1 MAYDDIGAG
10 FGGGGFIFALF
21 ALVILFGGLGG
32 GGGLFGNRNTA
43 CCNDVSYQA
52 LQAGQASLGTQIGQ
66 IQDQMSANQINSQL
80 CDMSRSI
87 DNSFASLQNSTNQ
100 GFAGLQNTMNQG
112 FAGLNTV
119 INTGFAN
126 AALQNNQNT
135 QAIIQGIN
143 TLSSKLDSQTI
154 NALSAEN
161 ATLKTQNALC
171 HQTNYVESQINGL
184 ATQLA
189 SCCCDLKAAIA
200 RIPTTTTTATT

>member
-1 MAYDDIGAG
+1 MAYDDMAGTG

-32 GGGLFGNRNTA
+32 GGGLFGNRNT
-43 CCNDVSYQA
+43 DVGYQA
-52 LQAGQASLGTQIGQ
+52 LQAGQTNLGTQIGQ
-66 IQDQMSANQINSQL
+66 VQDQMSANQINGQL
-80 CDMSRSI
+80 CNMSRSI
-87 DNSFASLQNSTNQ
+87 DASFASLQNSTNQ
-100 GFAGLQNTMNQG
+100 GFAGLQNSMNQG

-200 RIPTTTTTATT
+200 KIPTTTTATA

>member
-32 GGGLFGNRNTA
+32 GGGLFGNRNA
-43 CCNDVSYQA
+43 YASDVSYQA
-52 LQAGQASLGTQIGQ
+52 LQAGQANLGTQIGQ
-66 IQDQMSANQINSQL
+66 VQDQMSANQINSQL
-80 CDMSRSI
+80 CNMSRSI
-87 DNSFASLQNSTNQ
+87 DSNFASLQNSTNQ
-100 GFAGLQNTMNQG
+100 GFAGLQNSMNQG

-143 TLSSKLDSQTI
+143 TLSTKLDSQTI

-161 ATLKTQNALC
+161 ANLKTQNALC

-200 RIPTTTTTATT
+200 RIPTTTTATT